1 MDEKL
6 SIGNWL
12 LRTLNSHAVDYYPI
26 QDLAGSLRLFSL
38 IEGGE
43 TLVCIVDFDEHAGLY
58 TIHACWFWSWAC
70 GFLVALY
77 YLFHLMTFSPVIE
90 NKETWN

>member
-1 MDEKL
+1 MHLAIQTKYKWMKNYI
-6 SIGNWL
+6 STGNWL

-26 QDLAGSLRLFSL
+26 QDRAGSLRLFSL

-58 TIHACWFWSWAC
+58 TIHAC
-70 GFLVALY
+70 
-77 YLFHLMTFSPVIE
+77 
-90 NKETWN
+90 

>member
-1 MDEKL
+1 
-6 SIGNWL
+6 
-12 LRTLNSHAVDYYPI
+12 
-26 QDLAGSLRLFSL
+26 L

-58 TIHACWFWSWAC
+58 TIHACWFRSWAC

-77 YLFHLMTFSPVIE
+77 YLSI
-90 NKETWN
+90 

>member
-1 MDEKL
+1 MHLAIQTKYKWMKNYI
-6 SIGNWL
+6 STGNWL

-58 TIHACWFWSWAC
+58 TIHAC
-70 GFLVALY
+70 
-77 YLFHLMTFSPVIE
+77 
-90 NKETWN
+90 